1 MLSQASTISRS
12 NLSQSQLKLVSKI
25 LALKGEHF
33 SGRLIIK
40 GIQQLQW
47 TFFFFYGRILFATG
61 GVNSV
66 RRWSALVHK
75 ATDSITRQ
83 KVFSSL
89 KNLDP
94 SSLGS
99 YWELEV
105 LHENLQQGVLNAQQ
119 LAECTQ
125 TAILWAIFDIW
136 KSGEFQIEAISEG
149 NKLPITR
156 AVDAEQVLKAAE
168 MEWSAWEAAGLMDC
182 QPNQGIS
189 VVLQDEL
196 QQQTSPAAYRAMMA
210 MLDGRSTVREIAART
225 GKDTKSV
232 LRSLKPFLQQG
243 ILTWKDVVDLPCPVK
258 LPVKNSS
265 GPQGRENAF
274 TIACIDDS
282 PLICDQMKRL
292 VTEAG
297 LNYFSVSD
305 PLRAIATLLKKKPDL
320 IFLDLVMPNTNG
332 YELCTQLR
340 QLSAFR
346 EIPIVILTGNDG
358 IFDRVRVKIAGSSGF
373 LSKPISAEV
382 LKIVLQTHLG
392 HQSVTS

>member
-12 NLSQSQLKLVSKI
+12 DLSQPQRELASKF

-33 SGRLIIK
+33 SGRLIVK
-40 GIQQLQW
+40 SVQQLQW

-61 GVNSV
+61 GLHPI
-66 RRWSALVHK
+66 RQWSALVQA
-75 ATDSITRQ
+75 ATDSNTRQ

-94 SSLGS
+94 NRLGPN
-99 YWELEV
+99 WELEV

-119 LAECTQ
+119 LGDCTQ

-136 KSGEFQIEAISEG
+136 QSGEFQLEAISEG
-149 NKLPITR
+149 NELPITTV
-156 AVDAEQVLKAAE
+156 VDAEQVLKAAE
-168 MEWSAWEAAGLMDC
+168 MEWSAWQAAGLMDC
-182 QPNQGIS
+182 QPNQGIA
-189 VVLQDEL
+189 VDLQDEL
-196 QQQTSPAAYRAMMA
+196 QQQTSPAAYRTMMA

-225 GKDTKSV
+225 GKDIKSV
-232 LRSLKPFLQQG
+232 LRSLKPFLQKG
-243 ILTWKDVVDLPCPVK
+243 ILAWKDVVDLPNPVK
-258 LPVKNSS
+258 LPVKNT
-265 GPQGRENAF
+265 PIDRDRQNVF

-305 PLRAIATLLKKKPDL
+305 PLRAIATLLRQKPDL

-332 YELCTQLR
+332 YEICTQLR
-340 QLSAFR
+340 QLSAFQ
-346 EIPIVILTGNDG
+346 ETPIVILTGNDG
-358 IFDRVRVKIAGSSGF
+358 IIDRVRAKMAGSSDF

-382 LKIVLQTHLG
+382 LKTVLETHLG
-392 HQSVTS
+392 HQPVTG